1 MQDFLVTIGTTFLFF
16 VLKDSSFTIVFPVDS
31 QEYHIKIL
39 GRDLNCLNAVC
50 FLLRDAH
57 SSKCSIAIVSRPSVS
72 PSVTLTYRGYIGLTS
87 SKLNTQIIS
96 LGSSLLGATTSAVV
110 GWNRGGSLLSAENLQ
125 YL

>member
-39 GRDLNCLNAVC
+39 GRGLNCLNAVY

-57 SSKCSIAIVSRPSVS
+57 SSKCSTAIDRKSSVS
-72 PSVTLTYRGYIGLTS
+72 P
-87 SKLNTQIIS
+87 
-96 LGSSLLGATTSAVV
+96 
-110 GWNRGGSLLSAENLQ
+110 
-125 YL
+125 